1 MAIAE
6 ALAACSRRE
15 LLVLKHDVEQC
26 VVAFCCGPS
35 STFVNEENEKENE
48 ATVFSLGLFSRF
60 EAQAKEVRSFQ

>member
-15 LLVLKHDVEQC
+15 LLVLKHDIEQC

-35 STFVNEENEKENE
+35 SAFVNEEKEN
-48 ATVFSLGLFSRF
+48 VYSLGLFSRF
-60 EAQAKEVRSFQ
+60 EAQAKEVRVCF